1 MLTTYRHT
9 DFQDHYEYHGSTT
22 IERTRKKEGLTVWR
36 DWIIFDSVE
45 EASQYFNDNCQF
57 EEGLC

>member
-1 MLTTYRHT
+1 MVAIHMDR

-22 IERTRKKEGLTVWR
+22 IERIRKKEGVTIWR

-45 EASQYFNDNCQF
+45 EASQYFNDNYA
-57 EEGLC
+57 